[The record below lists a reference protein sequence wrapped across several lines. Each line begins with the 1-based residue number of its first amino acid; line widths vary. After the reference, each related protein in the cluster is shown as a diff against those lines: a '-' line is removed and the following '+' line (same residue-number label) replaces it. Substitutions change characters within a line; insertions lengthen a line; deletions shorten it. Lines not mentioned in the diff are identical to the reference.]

1 MLNYINQIDMKKFG
15 NFLKKAR
22 GVITS
27 QGMNIGELALNAATG
42 DFKGVMKEVGDILG
56 MDTSEEGKAL
66 SEEFKLKM
74 KEFEI
79 EHQKLVVA
87 DRDSARKMQEKAL
100 SSGDEFASRFIYY
113 LAIFWSVIGAAF
125 IIMVFFISPPE
136 ENLRLVDTLEGFL
149 LGTIVST
156 IIGYFFGGVIKKD

>member
-79 EHQKLVVA
+79 EHQRLVVA
-87 DRDSARKMQEKAL
+87 DRDSARKMQEKA
-100 SSGDEFASRFIYY
+100 
-113 LAIFWSVIGAAF
+113 
-125 IIMVFFISPPE
+125 
-136 ENLRLVDTLEGFL
+136 
-149 LGTIVST
+149 
-156 IIGYFFGGVIKKD
+156 